1 MTNDSRRSF
10 LASLAALALSPRAF
24 ASLPDNGRGLH
35 GFAAR
40 APRVRVRAI
49 TAGVT
54 LTPTAGTKP
63 VEAALAMLSRAKETF
78 TAEGHVV
85 QTIRIATQPFVNVT
99 DAASRKAV
107 LDRLVALDA
116 AAAAN
121 NASFSVGP
129 ILTRDQ
135 WDADLAPWA
144 ADVIAATRQ
153 TSISIVVASPTGGVH
168 ARACA
173 TAAATML
180 AIANATP
187 GGQGNF
193 RFAAAANVP
202 PGTPFFPV
210 AYHGGPG
217 DAIAVGLESAS
228 LVQEAIAG
236 VAGDAE
242 AARRLREAFTTELA
256 PVERI
261 ARSIAQRERRAYLG
275 IDPSPAPLLDNS
287 IGGAVEAFT
296 RVPFGDSSTLN
307 ACALITAA
315 IRSIRVKTCGYAGLM
330 LPVLED
336 SVLAR
341 RADELR
347 YGLQELLLYS
357 SVCGTG
363 LDVVPVPGD
372 TSRETL
378 QRVIGDVAALAV
390 RLRKPLSARLFPVP
404 GKKAGEVATFQDQY
418 LVRSCRVF
426 PVA

>member
-10 LASLAALALSPRAF
+10 LASLAALALSPRAL
-24 ASLPDNGRGLH
+24 AALPNNGDVARAT
-35 GFAAR
+35 AAR
-40 APRVRVRAI
+40 APRVHVRAI

-54 LTPTAGTKP
+54 LTPAAGTKP
-63 VEAALAMLSRAKETF
+63 IEAALAMLARAKQTF
-78 TAEGHVV
+78 TAEGYVV
-85 QTIRIATQPFVNVT
+85 QTVRVATQPFVNVT
-99 DAASRKAV
+99 DAASRKAM
-107 LDRLVALDA
+107 LARLVALNA
-116 AAAAN
+116 AAAAQ
-121 NASFSVGP
+121 NASLSVGP
-129 ILTRDQ
+129 ILTGDR
-135 WDADLAPWA
+135 WDADLPSWA
-144 ADVIAATRQ
+144 ADVINATRQ
-153 TSISIVVASPTGGVH
+153 TSISIVVASPAGGVH
-168 ARACA
+168 ARAAA

-180 AIANATP
+180 AIANGTP
-187 GGQGNF
+187 RGEGNF

-210 AYHGGPG
+210 AYHGGPN
-217 DAIAVGLESAS
+217 AIAIGLESAS
-228 LVQEAIAG
+228 LVRDAIAG
-236 VAGDAE
+236 APNDAE
-242 AARRLREAFTTELA
+242 ALRRLRNAFTTELA

-296 RVPFGDSSTLN
+296 RVPFGDASTLQ

-315 IRSIRVKTCGYAGLM
+315 IKSINVKMCGYAGLM

-336 SVLAR
+336 TVLAR

-363 LDVVPVPGD
+363 LNVVPVPGD

-378 QRVIGDVAALAV
+378 QRVIADVATLAV
-390 RLRKPLSARLFPVP
+390 RLQKPLSARLFPVP
-404 GKKAGEVATFQDQY
+404 GKKAGEVATFEDQY
-418 LVRSCRVF
+418 LVKNCRVF
-426 PVA
+426 PVG

>member
-10 LASLAALALSPRAF
+10 LASLATLALSPRALVR
-24 ASLPDNGRGLH
+24 LPGAGTGLRA
-35 GFAAR
+35 FAAR
-40 APRVRVRAI
+40 APRVHVRAI
-49 TAGVT
+49 TAGLT
-54 LTPTAGTKP
+54 LPDAASLKP
-63 VEAALAMLSRAKETF
+63 VEAALAMLARAKETF
-78 TAEGHVV
+78 AREGYVV
-85 QTIRIATQPFVNVT
+85 QTVRIATQPFVSVT

-107 LDRLVALDA
+107 LDRIVALDGA
-116 AAAAN
+116 AAAQ
-121 NASFSVGP
+121 NASLSIGP
-129 ILTRDQ
+129 ILTRDR

-144 ADVIAATRQ
+144 SDVIAATRQ
-153 TSISIVVASPTGGVH
+153 TSISIVVASRAAGVH
-168 ARACA
+168 ARGAA

-187 GGQGNF
+187 RGEGNF

-210 AYHGGPG
+210 AHHGGPG
-217 DAIAVGLESAS
+217 DAIAIGLESAS
-228 LVQEAIAG
+228 LVREAIAG
-236 VAGDAE
+236 APDEPE
-242 AARRLREAFTTELA
+242 AARRLGDAFTSELA

-261 ARSIAQRERRAYLG
+261 AQSIAQRERRAYLG
-275 IDPSPAPLLDNS
+275 IDPSPAPLLENS

-296 RVPFGDSSTLN
+296 KVPFGDASTLQ
-307 ACALITAA
+307 ACAMITAA
-315 IRSIRVKTCGYAGLM
+315 IRSIKVKTCGYTGLM

-336 SVLAR
+336 AVLAK

-372 TSRETL
+372 TSPEIL
-378 QRVIGDVAALAV
+378 QRVITDVATLSV
-390 RLRKPLSARLFPVP
+390 RLQKPLSARLFPVP
-404 GKKAGEVATFQDQY
+404 GKKAGDVATFEDQY
-418 LVRSCRVF
+418 LVGSCRVF